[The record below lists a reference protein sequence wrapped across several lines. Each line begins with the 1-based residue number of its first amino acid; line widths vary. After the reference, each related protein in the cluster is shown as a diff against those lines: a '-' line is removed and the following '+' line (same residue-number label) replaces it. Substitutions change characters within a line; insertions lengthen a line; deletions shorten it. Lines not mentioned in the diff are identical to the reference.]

1 MKELLKV
8 ECCFFHLQDAQT
20 NKKRPIDRSQERRE
34 CVLPGREHFFSGIMT
49 GYVLRQSSYN

>member
-20 NKKRPIDRSQERRE
+20 NKKRPIDRSRERRE
-34 CVLPGREHFFSGIMT
+34 CVLPGRGHFFSGIMN
-49 GYVLRQSSYN
+49 G